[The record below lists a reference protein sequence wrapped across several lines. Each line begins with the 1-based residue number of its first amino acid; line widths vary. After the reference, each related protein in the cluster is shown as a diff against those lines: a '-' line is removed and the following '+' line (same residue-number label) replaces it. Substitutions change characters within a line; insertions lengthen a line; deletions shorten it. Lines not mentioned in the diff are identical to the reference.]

1 MYLENVDLCL
11 RAKKNG
17 GKLYIVTNSK
27 VHHLGA
33 KAVDDKYNE
42 VIELSRNWHWM
53 WSKLYFNKKHR
64 GIFVS
69 LLLGFISLLGNF
81 IKYSICLF
89 AFNKKKNIY
98 KMRMSGTI
106 NALFGKQS
114 WYRPEIN

>member
-17 GKLYIVTNSK
+17 GKLFIIMNSS

-33 KAVDDKYNE
+33 KAVDDKHSE
-42 VIELSRNWHWM
+42 EIELSRNWHWM

-64 GIFVS
+64 GILIS
-69 LLLGFISLLGNF
+69 SLLGLISLSGNF
-81 IKYSICLF
+81 LKYSIHLI
-89 AFNKKKNIY
+89 AFKKKRNIY
-98 KMRMSGTI
+98 RMRMLGIVNSLLGRR
-106 NALFGKQS
+106 S